1 MVALENVERHL
12 FELGE
17 VFLREQHLDGA
28 HISRSVGAPEHKFGY
43 ELPLPSSCHC
53 DQAADFRADRRPG
66 SPIWRSNHA
75 ASNADRDRASRPEP
89 A

>member
-1 MVALENVERHL
+1 VVEDGDFAERMPLQMLRSLRVALENVERHL

-28 HISRSVGAPEHKFGY
+28 HISRGVEAPEHKFGH

-53 DQAADFRADRRPG
+53 GQAAYF
-66 SPIWRSNHA
+66 
-75 ASNADRDRASRPEP
+75 
-89 A
+89 